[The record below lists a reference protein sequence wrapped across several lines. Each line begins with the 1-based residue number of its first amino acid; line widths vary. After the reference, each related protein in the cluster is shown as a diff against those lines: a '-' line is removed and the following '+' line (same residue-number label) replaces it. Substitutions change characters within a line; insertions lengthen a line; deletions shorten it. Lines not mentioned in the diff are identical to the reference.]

1 MANYGRIIHAG
12 RAVWLPPEL
21 MQEIR
26 QGGLTEAQVQTLLSL
41 VDELDSVDLVSA
53 FETALKDTP

>member
-1 MANYGRIIHAG
+1 MANYGRVIHAG

-26 QGGLTEAQVQTLLSL
+26 QGGLTEAQVQTLLAL
-41 VDELDSVDLVSA
+41 ADELDSVDLVNA